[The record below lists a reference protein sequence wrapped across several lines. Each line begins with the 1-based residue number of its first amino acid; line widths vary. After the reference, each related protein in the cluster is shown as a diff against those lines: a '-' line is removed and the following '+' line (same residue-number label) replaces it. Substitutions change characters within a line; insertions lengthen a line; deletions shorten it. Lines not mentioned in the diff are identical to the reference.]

1 KTKSEIMKNVPF
13 LLLLFFFAACN
24 SNTAQEKIDN
34 TKNNRLTLEEA
45 QKQNKKNPKKLLV
58 DMYTHWCGPCK
69 MMDRST
75 FVDAQVIEHINK
87 NYYAVKF
94 NAESKDPVKFNGKEF
109 ANPNYNPDRGANRR
123 NAPHQFTQS
132 LQLRGYPTLVI
143 FDQDLKVMERIVGF
157 KRAPQLMQTLQQ
169 LDRS

>member
-1 KTKSEIMKNVPF
+1 MKNVPF
-13 LLLLFFFAACN
+13 LLLLFFFAAC
-24 SNTAQEKIDN
+24 SSPSAQEKVDN
-34 TKNNRLTLEEA
+34 TKINWLTLEEA
-45 QKQNKKNPKKLLV
+45 QEQNKKNPKKILV

-94 NAESKDPVKFNGKEF
+94 NAESSDPVKFNGKDF
-109 ANPNYNPDRGANRR
+109 ANPNFDPAKGPNRR
-123 NAPHQFTQS
+123 NYPHQFAQS
-132 LQLRGYPTLVI
+132 LNLRGYPTLVI
-143 FDQDLKVMERIVGF
+143 FNQDLTVKERIVGF
-157 KRAPQLMQTLQQ
+157 KRAPQLMQALQQ